1 MPMTTPATTSER
13 AVRIREVM
21 QRVGISRTQIYRL
34 IQRGDFPAPV
44 RLSDRISIWRQK
56 DIDEWL
62 SRHFERL
69 SGTRSAD
76 HETLRQRPMGGYL
89 RAIEHQPDLK

>member
-1 MPMTTPATTSER
+1 MPTTTPATASER

-76 HETLRQRPMGGYL
+76 NETLQQRPMGGSS
-89 RAIEHQPDLK
+89 RQSPTSKT

>member
-1 MPMTTPATTSER
+1 MPTIVATAISER

-62 SRHFERL
+62 SRQFEVSSRL
-69 SGTRSAD
+69 RSTD
-76 HETLRQRPMGGYL
+76 NEVLLQEPMGDSSGQS
-89 RAIEHQPDLK
+89 RAR